1 MLLQGLRLYGK
12 WCRFSRPIT
21 QLLTLTVV
29 TFGVLAPLICHRL
42 LHSYFYLRR
51 WHLNPM
57 SQEFLEQNQE
67 DGQAALRY
75 FEDLRTPNSSEISG
89 DKALRPWL
97 LITII
102 TVQRRNEFHYVLQVA
117 SRFHRLLQQCGP
129 RCRSHQI
136 FLCNVE
142 QEPGSHQDARL
153 LGTFFAMVSRYKNW
167 EDPNASV
174 NQFEKEKRDYAFCL
188 EQSLLAYSPEYVL
201 LVEDD
206 AVPEEEIFPVLQHL
220 LLARLS
226 KPHLKD
232 ALYLK
237 LYHPER
243 LQRYINPEPMR
254 ILEWLGLGMFLGPL
268 LSFVYSWVSGR
279 PSLTWPIV
287 LFFALYSMALA
298 ELVGRHYLLELRR
311 LAPALYNVV
320 PATECCTPAMLFSA
334 PSARRVLGYL
344 QELHCRRGFAKDIA
358 LYSLLR
364 TKGEKAYVVEPNLI
378 MHVGMFSSLR
388 PNDSPKLL

>member
-1 MLLQGLRLYGK
+1 MLPRGLRLCRK
-12 WCRFSRPIT
+12 WSRFSSPIT
-21 QLLTLTVV
+21 QLLAFTVV
-29 TFGVLAPLICHRL
+29 TFGVLAPLICHQL
-42 LHSYFYLRR
+42 LHSYFYLRH

-57 SQEFLEQNQE
+57 SEAFLKQNQE

-75 FEDLRTPNSSEISG
+75 FEGLQTPNASEISSS
-89 DKALRPWL
+89 KALSPWL

-102 TVQRRNEFHYVLQVA
+102 TVQRHNEFHYVLQVA

-129 RCRSHQI
+129 RCQNYQI
-136 FLCNVE
+136 FLCNVD
-142 QEPGSHQDARL
+142 QNPDSHQDARL
-153 LGTFFAMVSRYKNW
+153 LGTFFAMVKRYKDG

-188 EQSLLAYSPEYVL
+188 EQSLLVYSPEYVL

-226 KPHLKD
+226 KPHLRD

-243 LQRYINPEPMR
+243 LQRYLNPEPMR
-254 ILEWLGLGMFLGPL
+254 ILEWFGLGMFLGPL
-268 LSFVYSWVSGR
+268 LSFLYSWATGR
-279 PSLTWPIV
+279 SSLTWPTV

-311 LAPALYNVV
+311 LAPALHNLV
-320 PATECCTPAMLFSA
+320 PVTECCTPAMLFSA
-334 PSARRVLGYL
+334 PSARRVLGHL
-344 QELHCRRGFAKDIA
+344 QGLHCRRGFAKDIA

-364 TKGEKAYVVEPNLI
+364 TKGERAYVVEPNLVR
-378 MHVGMFSSLR
+378 HVGMFSSLR
-388 PNDSPKLL
+388 PNENPKLL

>member
-75 FEDLRTPNSSEISG
+75 FEDLRTPNSSEISS

>member
-1 MLLQGLRLYGK
+1 MARPPSVT
-12 WCRFSRPIT
+12 SRT
-21 QLLTLTVV
+21 CGLLTPRRSQATRPSDRGCSSLPSPCRGGTSSTTSCRWLPASTASSRSVALTAGA
-29 TFGVLAPLICHRL
+29 T
-42 LHSYFYLRR
+42 
-51 WHLNPM
+51 
-57 SQEFLEQNQE
+57 
-67 DGQAALRY
+67 
-75 FEDLRTPNSSEISG
+75 
-89 DKALRPWL
+89 
-97 LITII
+97 
-102 TVQRRNEFHYVLQVA
+102 
-117 SRFHRLLQQCGP
+117 
-129 RCRSHQI
+129 RS
-136 FLCNVE
+136 FSVMWS

-298 ELVGRHYLLELRR
+298 ELMGRHYLLELRR

-358 LYSLLR
+358 FYSLLR